1 MSRPRQFW
9 FGLAAAAVALTA
21 AAQTEKAVPVRPAAF
36 TTNMAPP
43 MPVMQ
48 SPVNFFRQLLMM
60 SPPERN
66 QQLAGRTATAR
77 AAILA
82 KLREYQALPADERE
96 LRLRATE
103 LRFYLMPLLRM
114 PAAARDLSG
123 VPPEYRELVTTRL
136 AQWDLLPPELRQE
149 FLTNDK
155 ALHYFTQ
162 TQAAAPPNPDQQ
174 KIADQF
180 DQILSLNAKEKE
192 KLLRTLSDAERTKM
206 KETLETFGQLPP
218 QQRSMC
224 VRNYAKFA
232 GMSGAERAEFLKNAE
247 NWSQMSPQDRQAW
260 RDLVAHVPMWPPMPP
275 MTPPMPLPAAPKAAK
290 ASMATN

>member
-9 FGLAAAAVALTA
+9 FGLAAAAIALTA
-21 AAQTEKAVPVRPAAF
+21 SAQTEETVPARLAAF
-36 TTNMAPP
+36 TTNMTPP

-48 SPVNFFRQLLMM
+48 SPVNFFRQLLLM
-60 SPPERN
+60 SPTERN
-66 QQLAGRTATAR
+66 QSLAGRTATAR

-103 LRFYLMPLLRM
+103 LRWYLMPLLRT

-123 VPPEYRELVTTRL
+123 VPPEYRELVATRL
-136 AQWDLLPPELRQE
+136 AQWDLLPSEMQKE
-149 FLTNDK
+149 FLANDK

-180 DQILSLNAKEKE
+180 DQILSLNAREKE
-192 KLLRTLSDAERTKM
+192 KLLRTLSDVERTKM
-206 KETLETFGQLPP
+206 KETLEAFGQLPP
-218 QQRSMC
+218 QQRSLC
-224 VRNYAKFA
+224 VHNYAKFA
-232 GMSGAERAEFLKNAE
+232 GMTGAERAEFLKNAE
-247 NWSQMSPQDRQAW
+247 NWSQMSPQERQTW
-260 RDLVAHVPMWPPMPP
+260 RDLVAHVPMWPPLPP
-275 MTPPMPLPAAPKAAK
+275 MTPPMPPQPAAKPAK
-290 ASMATN
+290 TSMATN